1 MKYAPVD
8 RATNEMLRAEHV
20 PSNGELPANMK
31 YQWLPRIKCN
41 DCPGKLYQAGP
52 GTTVENF
59 EIHLRNRQHK
69 EKREAR
75 ENRSKSGGG

>member
-1 MKYAPVD
+1 MKYALVD
-8 RATNEMLRAEHV
+8 RNTNEMLRLDHV

-52 GTTVENF
+52 GTTVDNF
-59 EIHLRNRQHK
+59 EIHLRNRTHK
-69 EKREAR
+69 ERREGR
-75 ENRSKSGGG
+75 ENRSKSGS